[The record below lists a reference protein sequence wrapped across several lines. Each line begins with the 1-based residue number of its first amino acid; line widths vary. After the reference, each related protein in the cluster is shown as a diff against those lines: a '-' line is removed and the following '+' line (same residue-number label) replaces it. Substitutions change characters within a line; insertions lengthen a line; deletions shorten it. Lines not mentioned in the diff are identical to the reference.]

1 MTEIL
6 ICNTSTPADLLHSQ
20 CGIHSDNIFCAN
32 DTTPTMLNRFT
43 PYVVGNQPSS
53 SDKGVMTFL
62 SPFYVSKSINELSS
76 VYGEDN
82 TLALSNMFSTLSDNG
97 VGSALLG
104 SSSGVYTKRVGM
116 FTDSVTD
123 YQKALLNYRDASRG
137 GIGSKTLAK
146 QHVKNAFQSMQQRF
160 QFELMSEKVR
170 GGASRRGTPFSN
182 MNRGLN
188 IARSSRNTTKL
199 NLSGQIETFRLAKF
213 SKYAKLLGNGLVAFD
228 FYNRANLVKNSYDN
242 GGDWERDFFVESSSF
257 VLSTLAGATTASSL
271 SLLVF
276 ATPVGWVAL
285 VAGGLAIVG
294 VSAYMSISVN
304 NGTKVAANSLYDTI
318 LKLVGS

>member
-20 CGIHSDNIFCAN
+20 CGIHSDNIFCTN
-32 DTTPTMLNRFT
+32 ETTPTMLNRFT
-43 PYVVGNQPSS
+43 PYAVGNQPSS
-53 SDKGVMTFL
+53 NDKDVMTFL
-62 SPFYVSKSINELSS
+62 SPFYISKSINELSS

-82 TLALSNMFSTLSDNG
+82 TLALSNIFSTLSDNG

-116 FTDSVTD
+116 FTDSVTN
-123 YQKALLNYRDASRG
+123 YQKALLNYRDASKG
-137 GIGSKTLAK
+137 GISSKTLAK

-170 GGASRRGTPFSN
+170 GGASRRGTVFSN

-188 IARSSRNTTKL
+188 IAQSSRSTTKL
-199 NLSGQIETFRLAKF
+199 NLSGQIETFKLAQF
-213 SKYAKLLGNGLVAFD
+213 SKHAKLLGNGVIAFD

-242 GGDWERDFFVESSSF
+242 GGDWERDFFVETLSF
-257 VLSTLAGATTASSL
+257 ATSTWAGIAAANTL
-271 SLLVF
+271 SLIVF
-276 ATPVGWVAL
+276 ATPVGWVRL
-285 VAGGLAIVG
+285 IVGGLAVIGTSVYLAITTNN
-294 VSAYMSISVN
+294 VSKN
-304 NGTKVAANSLYDTI
+304 LANRIYDSAI
-318 LKLVGS
+318 DLF